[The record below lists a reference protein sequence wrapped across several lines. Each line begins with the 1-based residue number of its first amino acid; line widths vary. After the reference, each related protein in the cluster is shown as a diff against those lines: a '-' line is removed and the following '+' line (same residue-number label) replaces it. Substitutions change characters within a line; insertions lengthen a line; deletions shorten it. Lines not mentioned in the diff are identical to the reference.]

1 MVCKSLIA
9 MRCSSNWHGK
19 PFVAAQYGTGTG
31 NASLSGA
38 RCGVFPPL
46 RHWFV
51 AHRNNK
57 RLSSAA
63 LAFKEFLLTEVA
75 CNA

>member
-1 MVCKSLIA
+1 VVLDVE
-9 MRCSSNWHGK
+9 
-19 PFVAAQYGTGTG
+19 F
-31 NASLSGA
+31 
-38 RCGVFPPL
+38 FPLL

-63 LAFKEFLLTEVA
+63 LAFKDFLLTEVA
-75 CNA
+75 N